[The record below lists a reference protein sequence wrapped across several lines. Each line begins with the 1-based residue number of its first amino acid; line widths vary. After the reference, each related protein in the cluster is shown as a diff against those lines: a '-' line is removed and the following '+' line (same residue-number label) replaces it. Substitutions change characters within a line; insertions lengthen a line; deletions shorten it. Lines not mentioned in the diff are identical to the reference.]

1 MKKISRF
8 LILFISVI
16 ILTLSSALA
25 QVTYPVNPPSLTE
38 YQGGYFKL
46 YFDNIFGLNGGA
58 CAPGQALVGF
68 NATDTNQRGKP
79 ICATL
84 SGAASVLTGSLMGED
99 GYIPMWSN
107 SGTTLKKS
115 ILFQNAQG
123 QVGLGTNNPAN
134 KLTISGV
141 GDIGVLGKANQG
153 GIVIESNNNPT
164 SPRMFIDANE
174 IQTTDRGLDKF
185 GALSINPYGGTVII
199 GGSDGDM
206 AKHQHANF
214 VFENAQNNGQ
224 VRFSNEVA
232 ANYIQS
238 GYSGAVNS
246 AKDLRFGPVWTAKTW
261 MAITKDGNIGI
272 GTTKPA
278 NKLAITNPGDIGMLS
293 NPTQG
298 GIVIQDQ
305 EAYNDGAKLYIDAG
319 EIQSV
324 KDGRP
329 NALYLNSFLGD
340 VLIGGGNSDNTASH
354 TGAAYIFHNAT
365 ASGQIRFDRDAT
377 ANYIQSGWESV
388 ANSAKDLR
396 F

>member
-68 NATDTNQRGKP
+68 NTTDTNQRGKP

-84 SGAASVLTGSLMGED
+84 SGAASALTGSLIGED

-123 QVGLGTNNPAN
+123 QIGVGTNTPTN

-185 GALSINPYGGTVII
+185 GALSINPYGGSLII
-199 GGSDGDM
+199 GGSNGDL
-206 AKHQHANF
+206 AKHQNANF
-214 VFENAQNNGQ
+214 VFENAQNNGH

-238 GYSGAVNS
+238 GYSGAINS

-261 MAITKDGNIGI
+261 MAITKDGNVGI
-272 GTTKPA
+272 GTTQPT

-305 EAYNDGAKLYIDAG
+305 EAYNRGAKLYIDAN
-319 EIQSV
+319 EIQTV
-324 KDGRP
+324 NNGGVFP
-329 NALYLNSFLGD
+329 LIINPYGGD
-340 VLIGGGNSDNTASH
+340 VRLGGYDGNLGS
-354 TGAAYIFHNAT
+354 GAT
-365 ASGQIRFDRDAT
+365 ASFDFIVPTVQKGYMRFTPDT
-377 ANYIQSGWESV
+377 NANYIQSGYSGTTH
-388 ANSAKDLR
+388 SAKDLR

>member
-8 LILFISVI
+8 LILFISAI

-68 NATDTNQRGKP
+68 NTTDTNQRGKP

-84 SGAASVLTGSLMGED
+84 SGAASALTGSLIGED

-153 GIVIESNNNPT
+153 GIIIESNSNPT

-185 GALSINPYGGTVII
+185 GALSINPYGGSLII
-199 GGSDGDM
+199 GGSDGDL

-214 VFENAQNNGQ
+214 VFENAQNNGH

-246 AKDLRFGPVWTAKTW
+246 AKDLRFGPVLTAKTW
-261 MAITKDGNIGI
+261 MAITKDGNVGI
-272 GTTKPA
+272 DTTKPA

-305 EAYNDGAKLYIDAG
+305 EAYNGGAKMYIDAN

-329 NALYLNSFLGD
+329 NTLYLNSFLGD
-340 VLIGGGNSDNTASH
+340 VAIGGGNSDNSATH

-365 ASGQIRFDRDAT
+365 ASGQIRFDRNAT

>member
-84 SGAASVLTGSLMGED
+84 SGAASALTGSLMGED

-141 GDIGVLGKANQG
+141 GDIGVLGKVNQG

-174 IQTTDRGLDKF
+174 IQTTDRGSDKF

-214 VFENAQNNGQ
+214 VFENAQNNGH

-261 MAITKDGNIGI
+261 MAITKDGNVGI
-272 GTTKPA
+272 GATQPT
-278 NKLAITNPGDIGMLS
+278 NKLTITNPGDIGLLS
-293 NPTQG
+293 NPQ
-298 GIVIQDQ
+298 Q
-305 EAYNDGAKLYIDAG
+305 
-319 EIQSV
+319 
-324 KDGRP
+324 
-329 NALYLNSFLGD
+329 
-340 VLIGGGNSDNTASH
+340 
-354 TGAAYIFHNAT
+354 
-365 ASGQIRFDRDAT
+365 
-377 ANYIQSGWESV
+377 
-388 ANSAKDLR
+388 
-396 F
+396 

>member
-1 MKKISRF
+1 MKKFSIFMVYIVLMSP
-8 LILFISVI
+8 IGTV
-16 ILTLSSALA
+16 LA
-25 QVTYPVNPPSLTE
+25 VNYPNNPPIGEIT
-38 YQGGYFKL
+38 GGYFQL
-46 YFDNIFGLNGGA
+46 YFNNIFGLNGGA

-68 NATDTNQRGKP
+68 NTTDTNQRGKP

-84 SGAASVLTGSLMGED
+84 SGAASTLTGSLIGED

-153 GIVIESNNNPT
+153 GIEIETNNNPT

-174 IQTTDRGLDKF
+174 IQVTARGRDTI
-185 GALSINPYGGTVII
+185 GALAINPYGGTVTI
-199 GGSDGDM
+199 GGSDGDI
-206 AKHQHANF
+206 AKSEHANF
-214 VFENAQNNGQ
+214 VFENTQPNGQ
-224 VRFSNEVA
+224 VRFSNQVA

-246 AKDLRFGPVWTAKTW
+246 AKDLRFGPVWTGETW

-305 EAYNDGAKLYIDAG
+305 EAYNGGAKIYIDAN

-329 NALYLNSFLGD
+329 NTLYLNSFLGD
-340 VLIGGGNSDNTASH
+340 VAIGGGNSDNSATH

-365 ASGQIRFDRDAT
+365 ASGQIRFDRNAT
-377 ANYIQSGWESV
+377 ANYIQSGWETI